1 MNLLF
6 IKATN
11 FKNLKEETKINFIA
25 QSKKQAKIK
34 NMNFNISP
42 MDYIHLI
49 ILPLSVKMLLVKLQH

>member
-1 MNLLF
+1 MKLLF

-49 ILPLSVKMLLVKLQH
+49 TLPLSVKMLLVKLQH